1 MEKHVTSQSTV
12 PLKSFILCLA
22 LLLAFLLKSPSGYA
36 LDHFFIIKY
45 EGSKTCRVCH
55 PDEVDDVTHS
65 VHYRLLGDVQGV
77 FDMFS
82 NKPVTGQWGKGNRY

>member
-1 MEKHVTSQSTV
+1 MELQAVQQRKLS
-12 PLKSFILCLA
+12 LKALLLCLA
-22 LLLAFLLKSPSGYA
+22 FMLLFIIKSSPGFA
-36 LDHFFIIKY
+36 LDHFFILNY

-65 VHYRLLGDVQGV
+65 IHYRLLGDVQGV

-82 NKPVTGQWGKGNRY
+82 NKPITGQWGKGNRY